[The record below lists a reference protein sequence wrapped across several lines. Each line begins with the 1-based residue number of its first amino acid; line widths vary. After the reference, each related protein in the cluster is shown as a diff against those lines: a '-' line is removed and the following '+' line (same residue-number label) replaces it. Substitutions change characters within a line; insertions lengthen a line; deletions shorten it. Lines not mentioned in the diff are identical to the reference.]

1 MVFDSIENYNLY
13 THINPNFQ
21 KAFNFIISN
30 EDNQDGHYI
39 LDGEKLIAHVITK
52 DTKLSGTAGLE
63 YHRKYID
70 IQYVV
75 KGKEIC
81 GLSPMK
87 NLNNLEQYDED
98 NDIAFLDAESDS
110 SMIQV
115 EEGQFYIVWPNEPHR
130 PLCAVDNQSKTIKK
144 IIIKVAV
151 E

>member
-1 MVFDSIENYNLY
+1 MVFDSIENYKLY

-21 KAFNFIISN
+21 KAFNFIMLN
-30 EDNQDGHYI
+30 EDNQDGQYI
-39 LDGEKLIAHVITK
+39 LDGEKLIAHIITK
-52 DTKLSGTAGLE
+52 DTKLNGTAGLE

-87 NLNNLEQYDED
+87 NLNHLESYDVV
-98 NDIAFLDAESDS
+98 NDIAFLDSESDN

-115 EEGQFYIVWPNEPHR
+115 GEGQFYIVWPNEPHR
-130 PLCAVDNQSKTIKK
+130 PLCAVDNKTKPIKK